1 MLFLILNAYY
11 NLIVK
16 VFYFVFI
23 TPCEYRKE
31 TTLSGIFRKRIILIT
46 IIAMIVAGIAYI
58 ILPVSIPLI
67 AAFITALFLEPAV
80 VYLQQKFQIGRR
92 LSVLC
97 IFLLFVLIIGI
108 SGYFLTTTAI
118 TEAIDLVENTPVYIN
133 EITGAWYKAEN
144 SLIKAANDL
153 PKEVITEISDRTE
166 QFLNKLKNDMIAFI
180 NIDNLKALLT
190 NIPNFLISFL
200 VYLIALFLF
209 LIDLPSLRKSVY
221 SHLTEKTADK
231 VNFMT
236 SRLSYVVFG
245 FLKAQFLVSVIIFI
259 VALIGLLFIVP
270 EYAMAMSA
278 IIWLIDFIPIIGSIV
293 ILGPWSIF
301 HLLTGNLALG
311 LQLGVLA
318 LILLIIRR
326 TVEPKV
332 MGNQIGLSPLST
344 LIAMYLGLK
353 LFGIL
358 GFIIG
363 PLLII
368 GFNSAKEAGIIK
380 MKFKI

>member
-46 IIAMIVAGIAYI
+46 IIAIIVAGIAYI

-80 VYLQQKFQIGRR
+80 VYLQRKFQIGRR